1 MLTNTP
7 NYVIIIT
14 EKDKSTPN
22 REDRKMLEEMNEM
35 VAAEMFGA
43 SFEEMLKIAGIT
55 LEEFFEDAKEEGRA

>member
-1 MLTNTP
+1 
-7 NYVIIIT
+7 
-14 EKDKSTPN
+14 
-22 REDRKMLEEMNEM
+22 MLEEMNEM